1 MYGTIWALLP
11 PVVAIVLALITKE
24 VYSSLFIG
32 IVTGALIYTGF
43 SPIATLDTVINDGF
57 INSVADAWNIG
68 IFMFLI
74 LLGTMVALMNKAGG
88 SAAFGEWAKKHVKT
102 RAGALLATFLLG
114 VLIFVDDYFN
124 CLTVGSVMMPVT
136 DGHKIS
142 RAKLAYIIDAT
153 AAPVCIIAPISSWA
167 AAVNS
172 YVPKGSSLTGFSLF
186 LRTIPYNLYAI
197 LTLIMVLYLILTGF
211 DFGLMKKHE
220 INAERGD
227 LFTSGSVNIKE
238 EKQEEV
244 NEKGRVADLILPV
257 LLLIVSAI
265 GAMIYTGFLG
275 GATNVVAAF
284 SGCDSERSLIFA
296 GLVTILFCMIWYLP
310 RKVLTFQDFM
320 DSFVEG
326 FRLMVPAM
334 AILTFAWALKGIGDH
349 LEISTF
355 VKGVVGQNASASLF
369 IPMIVFVIAIF
380 LAFSTGTSWG
390 TFAILVPIVIA
401 MFPEQGHMEMMII
414 SVSAVL
420 AGAVC
425 GDHVS
430 PISDTTVMSS
440 AGAQCNHMNHVSTQ
454 LPYAAVVAAV
464 CVVGYIL
471 AAFIQIWWIVLL
483 LSVAILLAV
492 LTGMRIW
499 LQKKA

>member
-1 MYGTIWALLP
+1 MFTRTIWSLLP
-11 PVVAIVLALITKE
+11 PILAIVLALITKE
-24 VYSSLFIG
+24 VYSSLFVG
-32 IVTGALIYTGF
+32 IVVGSFMYAQFHPWTAF
-43 SPIATLDTVINDGF
+43 TVIFDTIKDSMN
-57 INSVADAWNIG
+57 INILF
-68 IFMFLI
+68 FMVM
-74 LLGTMVALMNKAGG
+74 LGMVVVLMSRSGG
-88 SAAFGEWAKKHVKT
+88 SAAYGKWAISKIKNKKI
-102 RAGALLATFLLG
+102 ALLSTMGLG

-124 CLTVGSVMMPVT
+124 CLTVGSVMRPVT
-136 DGHKIS
+136 DRYKVS

-220 INAERGD
+220 TNAERGD
-227 LFTSGSVNIKE
+227 LFTSGSENIKE

-334 AILTFAWALKGIGDH
+334 AILTFAWALKGVGDH

-369 IPMIVFVIAIF
+369 IPMIVFIIAIF

-483 LSVAILLAV
+483 LSTAILLAV
-492 LTGMRIW
+492 LTGMRVW